1 MMAFCKITKTWT
13 NRGKSKEK

>member
-1 MMAFCKITKTWT
+1 MMALCKIIKTWT